1 MSLAPPSDTA
11 GARPASAKI
20 VLHVLISLAAPLV
33 LVTVL
38 RSGWFGD
45 VVGVAMPVV
54 LASSF
59 LVAATVVVV
68 RPSWCT
74 APVAVVLVSAFV
86 VVAPRWPARTA
97 APVEPVRLAAVNL
110 QFDSEDAAAGVRDAI
125 AVGADV
131 LVVSELTPVTDEM
144 LRVAYPYRVV
154 TEDLLRGG
162 RFGEGVYAKVPLTVL
177 ESPPGITDQMLRV
190 AVGAVT
196 PFVLYA
202 VHLPRPTFE
211 EPAPAAMIGFGGQR
225 AAAFALDRAVDAE
238 SGPAVITGDLNLS
251 DRTSGYRRLASG
263 RVDATR
269 TGWAGSTYKGSLM
282 WRLLLLRIDHIFLP
296 ADWCSRDGS
305 TFHLSGSDHDGV
317 AATIGR
323 CP

>member
-1 MSLAPPSDTA
+1 MSLVPPSDTA
-11 GARPASAKI
+11 GARTTSATI
-20 VLHVLISLAAPLV
+20 VLHVLIFLAAVLV

-38 RSGWFGD
+38 RSGWRGD
-45 VVGVAMPVV
+45 VVGLAMPVV

-59 LVAATVVVV
+59 LVAATLVFV
-68 RPSWCT
+68 RPSWCIV
-74 APVAVVLVSAFV
+74 PVAVVLVSAFV
-86 VVAPRWPARTA
+86 IVAPRWPARTA
-97 APVEPVRLAAVNL
+97 APVDPLRLAAVNL
-110 QFDSEDAAAGVRDAI
+110 QFDSGEAAAGVRDAV

-154 TEDLLRGG
+154 SADLLHS
-162 RFGEGVYAKVPLTVL
+162 RFGEGVYATVPLTAL
-177 ESPPGITDQMLRV
+177 ATPPGITDQLLRV

-196 PFVLYA
+196 PFVVYA
-202 VHLPRPTFE
+202 VHLPRPTFD
-211 EPAPAAMIGFGGQR
+211 EPAPAAMISFDGQR

-238 SGPAVITGDLNLS
+238 QGPVVISGDLNLS
-251 DRTSGYRRLASG
+251 DRTSGYRKLAAG

-269 TGWAGSTYKGSLM
+269 TGWAGSTYKGSLV

-305 TFHLSGSDHDGV
+305 TFQLSGSDHDGV